1 MKYTEDDF
9 KRFRQME
16 HEKLE
21 PDCIVEW
28 VFPAMGEPVLTF
40 DRKTYYNAYA
50 DRDLLTEEQLAI
62 LRSEGAMGCPAF

>member
-1 MKYTEDDF
+1 MTYTEDDF

-28 VFPAMGEPVLTF
+28 VFPEMGEPVLTF
-40 DRKTYYNAYA
+40 DRITYYNAYM
-50 DRDLLTEEQLAI
+50 DRDKLTAEQLAV
-62 LRSEGAMGCPAF
+62 LRKEGGMGCPPF